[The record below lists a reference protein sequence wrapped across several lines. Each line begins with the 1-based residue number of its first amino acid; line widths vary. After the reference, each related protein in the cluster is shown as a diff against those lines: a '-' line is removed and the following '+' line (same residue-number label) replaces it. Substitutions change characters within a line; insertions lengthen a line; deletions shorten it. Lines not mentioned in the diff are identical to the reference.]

1 MTAGLAR
8 SVLAAPRS
16 TLKSTA
22 HMDRRNLATQKI
34 AAIAAAVISLATA
47 SLAAAPARAD
57 DGVANL
63 RTIFDSGT
71 FVVQRFDIIRQGFPT
86 PACTLTQPQHYKLNR
101 LMGGLII
108 MLPNPGVTGS
118 VTIEAA
124 GRSVRGQAQPAGDG
138 SMVMVADTE
147 PQWGPFNGMLL
158 PGTTLVITGSDSTLS
173 VPLASTKVNAAEA
186 VQPFVTW
193 KQCTNTKAFDY
204 RR

>member
-1 MTAGLAR
+1 LAIPK
-8 SVLAAPRS
+8 L
-16 TLKSTA
+16 
-22 HMDRRNLATQKI
+22 

-47 SLAAAPARAD
+47 SFAAVPARAD
-57 DGVANL
+57 NGVANL
-63 RTIFDSGT
+63 RTVFDNGT
-71 FVVQRFDIIRQGFPT
+71 FVVQRFDIIQQGFPT

-108 MLPNPGVTGS
+108 ILPTPGVTGS
-118 VTIEAA
+118 VTVEAA
-124 GRSVRGQAQPAGDG
+124 GRSVHGQAEPAGDG

-158 PGTTLVITGSDSTLS
+158 PGTTLVITGSDGTLR
-173 VPLASTKVNAAEA
+173 VPLASTKANAAQA

-193 KQCTNTKAFDY
+193 KQCANTKAFGN